1 MPKDQTFKRLGG
13 SKSKFI
19 QSLYYNPYPSKKN
32 YHVPPELQK
41 PLVQSSSLSNQKNNF
56 SKTQVEDDINS
67 FNSVENNKDVSE
79 SYNSLLN
86 ILDNDDDLQSFNSVV
101 SNVEMNANEKDDEFI
116 NTLNAQL
123 DTLMNMD
130 I

>member
-19 QSLYYNPYPSKKN
+19 QSLYYNPFDSEKSYQ
-32 YHVPPELQK
+32 VPPQLQK
-41 PLVQSSSLSNQKNNF
+41 PLFQSSSLSNQKNNF
-56 SKTQVEDDINS
+56 SKTQEDDINS

-101 SNVEMNANEKDDEFI
+101 SNVEMNANGEDEFI
-116 NTLNAQL
+116 NTLNTQL
-123 DTLMNMD
+123 DTLMKMD